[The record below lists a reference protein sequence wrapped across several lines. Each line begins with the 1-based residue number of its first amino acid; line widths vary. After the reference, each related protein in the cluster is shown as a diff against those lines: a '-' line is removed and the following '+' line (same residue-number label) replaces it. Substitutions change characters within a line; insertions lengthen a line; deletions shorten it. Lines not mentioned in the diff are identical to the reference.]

1 MDDAPFMLT
10 VGVDVPQSLRGDE
23 LDEYIQ
29 ARAQIHMPESVES
42 HPGFMRGTVYQR
54 AGPADGANDWP
65 EALTVLEI
73 DSAEAAD
80 GFVDRLLKGPRGY
93 PAYRRWTDVAHT
105 VRWRALWQ
113 RRQPVPGQLTAGTA
127 PYLRLIGYR
136 DSDCGEPALGC
147 PPAPHAVVRSLHYLA
162 GTSYSPARN
171 LAPGEI
177 PHVLQAYPARAVT
190 TFDAAPDEG
199 AQDPGT
205 EVAEVVWDCVY
216 SRVTSYVRA
225 ALMQVRVS

>member
-10 VGVDVPQSLRGDE
+10 VGVDVPGSLRGDD
-23 LDEYIQ
+23 LDAYIQ
-29 ARAQIHMPESVES
+29 ARGQVHMPESVES

-54 AGPADGANDWP
+54 AGPAHGANDWP

-113 RRQPVPGQLTAGTA
+113 RREPAAGQLTAGQS
-127 PYLRLIGYR
+127 PYLRLIGHR
-136 DSDCGEPALGC
+136 GSGPGEPG
-147 PPAPHAVVRSLHYLA
+147 PGGQPAPHAVVPSLRYLA
-162 GTSYSPARN
+162 EATYSLTRN
-171 LAPGEI
+171 LAEPGEI
-177 PHVLQAYPARAVT
+177 PAVLRAFPAREVT
-190 TFDAAPDEG
+190 TFDAAPEECP
-199 AQDPGT
+199 QYPGT
-205 EVAEVVWDCVY
+205 EGAGIIWDCVY
-216 SRVTSYVRA
+216 RRVTSYVRA
-225 ALMQVRVS
+225 ALM

>member
-10 VGVDVPQSLRGDE
+10 VGVDVPASLRGDE
-23 LDEYIQ
+23 LDGYIQ

-54 AGPADGANDWP
+54 VGPAQAINDWP
-65 EALTVLEI
+65 ETLTVLEI

-93 PAYRRWTDVAHT
+93 PAYRRWTDVGHA

-113 RRQPVPGQLTAGTA
+113 RRPQVPGQLTAGTA

-136 DSDCGEPALGC
+136 DSESVQPALKC
-147 PPAPHAVVRSLHYLA
+147 QPAPHPAVRALHYLV
-162 GTSYSPARN
+162 GTSYSLVHN
-171 LAPGEI
+171 LAESGEI
-177 PHVLQAYPARAVT
+177 PHLLGAYPAREVT
-190 TFDAAPDEG
+190 TFDVAPEEG
-199 AQDPGT
+199 PRNPKT
-205 EVAEVVWDCVY
+205 EATEIIWDCVY
-216 SRVTSYVRA
+216 RRISSYVRA
-225 ALMQVRVS
+225 ALM